1 MIKEHGI
8 CEYYVDSYCV
18 KRCPAYRKRD
28 NAAYMSL
35 RDVCEALGLSPSTF
49 YRYVRIGFIK
59 SYAEAK
65 GFSITC
71 KRVDKYKKW
80 CMVKNE

>member
-1 MIKEHGI
+1 MG
-8 CEYYVDSYCV
+8 
-18 KRCPAYRKRD
+18 
-28 NAAYMSL
+28 L
-35 RDVCEALGLSPSTF
+35 REVCEALELSPSTF
-49 YRYVRIGFIK
+49 YRYVRIDFIK

-80 CMVKNE
+80 YMKKNE